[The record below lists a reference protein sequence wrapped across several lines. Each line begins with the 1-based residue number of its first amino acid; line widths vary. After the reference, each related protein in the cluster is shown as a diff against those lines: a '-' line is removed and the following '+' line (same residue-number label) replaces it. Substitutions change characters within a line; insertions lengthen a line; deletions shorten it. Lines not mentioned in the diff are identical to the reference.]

1 MSAAPPPADPRGYEE
16 VREKL
21 RDRGYLEAPLERLF
35 STGQNLLFTAL
46 IAGIVAGPPL
56 GLLLS
61 FVLVRESRG
70 LVPAWPDGVLYALL
84 FALVMGIFVSLAE
97 GIAALVIRVVER
109 ARGGL
114 SPRNASLA
122 AGLAVAG
129 ALALYLGVWWAR
141 AGGPRSLSGV
151 FSLLLLAAGSGF
163 AGRVVSAAALV
174 QAALA
179 TGRAPRRAPPRSA
192 LWTLGLALLLAVLAA
207 LGAALSTAARG
218 GGEAVQVRGNA
229 PPRAVFVGW
238 DGLSLEAA
246 RGLAREGTTPW
257 LATHLAP
264 MRVSALQSGADTDPV
279 SVWTTLATGCPPEV
293 HGVSGASLRGLK
305 GAAAPAVGRGMA
317 AGPLDLLTRLLPTEQ
332 RAVRAGVRGIPAFWE
347 VAADARKTA
356 LVQWWGTWP
365 AAAPGTAGGYVVSEG
380 ALVAA
385 RHGRGLTEA
394 IYPASWGETRAA
406 TWLADAEMAAGPL
419 VGARDAAQ
427 VAAREALVTDLFAIH
442 ALRDA
447 LRDPEVAVAAVYLP
461 GLDILRE
468 RFRHEGKD
476 LFEVLDAI
484 RRHAAILDERLA
496 SALGDAGG
504 RASSVTVVGM
514 PGRAGGWETG
524 FVAWPIDR
532 DRSGAEIGIEQVAAT
547 FLGVAGYTI
556 DARLCGD
563 PVEGLAAVVERRITR
578 ARAAVPAPGGGDGA
592 LEADVLERLRSLGY
606 VDSGQ

>member
-1 MSAAPPPADPRGYEE
+1 MSAARPPSDPRGYEE
-16 VREKL
+16 VRDKL
-21 RDRGYLEAPLERLF
+21 RQHGYLEAPLERLF
-35 STGQNLLFTAL
+35 STGQSSFLTAL
-46 IAGIVAGPPL
+46 TAGIVAGPPL

-70 LVPAWPDGVLYALL
+70 LVPAWPDGALYALL
-84 FALVMGIFVSLAE
+84 FAIVMGVLVALAE
-97 GIAALVIRVVER
+97 GIAALVIRLLER

-122 AGLAVAG
+122 AGLTVAG

-141 AGGPRSLSGV
+141 AGGPHSWSGA
-151 FSLLLLAAGSGF
+151 FSLLLLAVGSGF

-174 QAALA
+174 QASLA

-207 LGAALSTAARG
+207 LGAALSTARRG
-218 GGEAVQVRGNA
+218 GGAPVEVRTNA
-229 PPRAVFVGW
+229 PARAVLVGW

-257 LATHLAP
+257 LAAHLAAE
-264 MRVSALQSGADTDPV
+264 RVSSLRAGPEVDPV

-305 GAAAPAVGRGMA
+305 GAAAPAVGRGIA
-317 AGPLDLLTRLLPTEQ
+317 AGPIDLLMRLLPTEQ
-332 RAVRAGVRGIPAFWE
+332 RAVRAGVRGVPAFWE
-347 VAADARKTA
+347 VTADARKTA

-365 AAAPGTAGGYVVSEG
+365 AASPGAAGGYVVSEG

-385 RHGRGLTEA
+385 RRGRGVAEA
-394 IYPASWGETRAA
+394 VYPASWGESRTSS
-406 TWLADAEMAAGPL
+406 WLTDAEESSGPL
-419 VGARDAAQ
+419 VGPRDAATI
-427 VAAREALVTDLFAIH
+427 AAREALVTDLFALN
-442 ALRDA
+442 ALREV

-476 LFEVLDAI
+476 LFELLDAM
-484 RRHAAILDERLA
+484 RRHAATLDARLA
-496 SALGDAGG
+496 AVLGGEGG

-514 PGRAGGWETG
+514 PGRAGGWESG
-524 FVAWPIDR
+524 FVAWPASR
-532 DRSGAEIGIEQVAAT
+532 GEAGAEIGIEQVAPT
-547 FLGVAGYTI
+547 FLGAAGYTI

-563 PVEGLAAVVERRITR
+563 PVEGLTPGADRRTTR
-578 ARAAVPAPGGGDGA
+578 ARAAVPPTGGGDGA

-606 VDSGQ
+606 VDSGP